1 MADSLNAAQAS
12 GRDGPGACDPART
25 GSAGRADPAEAL
37 ARLFVDQAL
46 SNPANRAILKRL
58 PALGLPD
65 AWLVAGCLFQ
75 TAWNLRTGR
84 PPMDGIRDYDLFYF
98 DAGDLSADA
107 EDAVAQCVTLACADL
122 GVTLEVKNQARVH
135 TWYEDHFGAPYEPLE
150 DSMDGIDRFLVEGT
164 CVGLQP
170 RPEGLTL
177 YAPDGLAGLMGGVL
191 RPNRRS
197 PDARLYAPK
206 AADYRRRWPW
216 LTVLPTTAESPSRPL
231 LVHRIQASA
240 A

>member
-1 MADSLNAAQAS
+1 MADSPNTAQE
-12 GRDGPGACDPART
+12 P
-25 GSAGRADPAEAL
+25 GSATAAL

-46 SNPANRAILKRL
+46 SNPANRAILARL

-75 TAWNLRTGR
+75 TVWNLRTGR
-84 PPMDGIRDYDLFYF
+84 PPMNGIRDYDLFYF
-98 DAGDLSADA
+98 DASDLCAEA
-107 EDAVAQCVTLACADL
+107 EDAAARRVAAACADL

-135 TWYEDHFGAPYEPLE
+135 TWYEEHFGAPYAPLE
-150 DSMDGIDRFLVEGT
+150 DSMGGIDRLLVEGT

-197 PDARLYAPK
+197 PDPRLYAPK

-216 LTVLPTTAESPSRPL
+216 LTVLDAAAQSPSRPL
-231 LVHRIQASA
+231 LVQRIQASVA
-240 A
+240 